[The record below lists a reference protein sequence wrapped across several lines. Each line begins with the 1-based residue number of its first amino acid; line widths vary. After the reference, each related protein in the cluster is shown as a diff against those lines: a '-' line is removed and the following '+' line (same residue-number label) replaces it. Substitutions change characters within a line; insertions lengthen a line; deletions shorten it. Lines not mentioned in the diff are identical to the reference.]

1 MNASQ
6 PPTEDDNDDDTHIS
20 LLFLSACVCVRAR
33 ACFSFFFFF
42 FFFFF
47 AFTGRKDD
55 RCSID
60 RSNARVVVILKRV
73 VSRLSNE
80 ISRRE
85 RERTLSL
92 VSNKKSKI
100 SSIFQISHDDSAFF
114 FVFFDTKKVTEK
126 NGVVVSPPK
135 VKKVTEKRVTGIP
148 VHSSKR
154 QRSPLKRV
162 FIFRLFVETTKKTKK
177 TKTTETRVSGFFVS
191 SSSGVLH
198 FFLFFTYIR

>member
-1 MNASQ
+1 M
-6 PPTEDDNDDDTHIS
+6 
-20 LLFLSACVCVRAR
+20 L
-33 ACFSFFFFF
+33 
-42 FFFFF
+42 
-47 AFTGRKDD
+47 
-55 RCSID
+55 D
-60 RSNARVVVILKRV
+60 RSIPVVVIIKRV

-162 FIFRLFVETTKKTKK
+162 FILRLHLPSFRRNDEKDEKDENDRNARFWLFRFFFFGCTTFLSFFHLHTIVF
-177 TKTTETRVSGFFVS
+177 ERFWRDVRVVR
-191 SSSGVLH
+191 
-198 FFLFFTYIR
+198 I